1 MANEFLGLSLFI
13 MLLSFFII
21 LNALSDFEET
31 KADPIMSSL
40 NMAFSAGAI
49 DKDEPAPSIESVEE
63 TNMKEGTTLDKIEG
77 LFGAQ
82 VKNFRVTKNRL
93 GTEMYI
99 TLPRDE
105 FEAALGSEGQE
116 LFLEQEGANPMIE
129 EPFLDMLV
137 DLINT
142 ARTTVPYRMD
152 IILNLGE
159 NPAEMRND
167 SPEDLAAAMRTAS
180 GYSELLERKGLPIR
194 FISTGLGADERDMV
208 ELMFRRYIPV
218 DVSTS
223 IIEGGRNG

>member
-1 MANEFLGLSLFI
+1 MANEYLGLSLFI

-49 DKDEPAPSIESVEE
+49 DKDEPAPSIQSFEE
-63 TNMKEGTTLDKIEG
+63 TSMNEGTTLDKIEG

-99 TLPRDE
+99 RLPREE
-105 FEAALGSEGQE
+105 FEAALGASGQD
-116 LFLEQEGANPMIE
+116 LFLEEEGTNPMLE
-129 EPFLDMLV
+129 EPFIEMLV

-142 ARTTVPYRMD
+142 ARTSVPYRMD
-152 IILNLGE
+152 IVLNLGAS
-159 NPAEMRND
+159 PAVLRND
-167 SPEDLAAAMRTAS
+167 SPETLNGAMRTVS
-180 GYSELLERKGLPIR
+180 GYAELLEREGLPIR
-194 FISTGLGADERDMV
+194 FTSAGLGAGETDIV
-208 ELMFRRYIPV
+208 ELVFRRYVPV
-218 DVSTS
+218 DVSE
-223 IIEGGRNG
+223 IIIDGGGNG

>member
-31 KADPIMSSL
+31 KAAPIMSSL

-49 DKDEPAPSIESVEE
+49 DKDELAPSIESADE
-63 TNMKEGTTLDKIEG
+63 TSMNEGTTLDKIEG

-99 TLPRDE
+99 RLPREE
-105 FEAALGSEGQE
+105 FEAALGASGQD
-116 LFLEQEGANPMIE
+116 LFLEEEGSNPMIE
-129 EPFLDMLV
+129 APFLEMLV

-142 ARTTVPYRMD
+142 ARTSVPYRMD
-152 IILNLGE
+152 MVLNLGA
-159 NPAEMRND
+159 NPAVMRNE
-167 SPEDLAAAMRTAS
+167 SPEALDAAMRTVS
-180 GYSELLERKGLPIR
+180 FYSERLEREGMPIR
-194 FISTGLGADERDMV
+194 FISAGVGAGESDII
-208 ELMFRRYIPV
+208 ELMFRRYVPV
-218 DVSTS
+218 DVSAS
-223 IIEGGRNG
+223 IMDGGRDG

>member
-21 LNALSDFEET
+21 LNALSDFEDT

-49 DKDEPAPSIESVEE
+49 DKDAPAPSIQSSEE
-63 TNMKEGTTLDKIEG
+63 TSMNEGTTLDKIEG

-99 TLPRDE
+99 RLPRAE
-105 FEAALGSEGQE
+105 FEAALGNQGQD
-116 LFLEQEGANPMIE
+116 LFLEEEGSNPMME
-129 EPFLDMLV
+129 APFLEMLV
-137 DLINT
+137 DLINS

-152 IILNLGE
+152 IVLNLGA
-159 NPAEMRND
+159 NPAVMRNE
-167 SPEDLAAAMRTAS
+167 SPETLDTAMRTVS
-180 GYSELLERKGLPIR
+180 GYSELLEREGVPIR
-194 FISTGLGADERDMV
+194 FISAGLGADEADIV
-208 ELMFRRYIPV
+208 ELMFRRYVPV
-218 DVSTS
+218 DVSNS
-223 IIEGGRNG
+223 IIDGGRNG

>member
-31 KADPIMSSL
+31 KAAPIMSSL

-49 DKDEPAPSIESVEE
+49 DKDELAPSIESADE
-63 TNMKEGTTLDKIEG
+63 TSMNEGTTLDKIEG

-99 TLPRDE
+99 RLPREE
-105 FEAALGSEGQE
+105 FEAALGASGQD
-116 LFLEQEGANPMIE
+116 LFLEEEGSNPMIE
-129 EPFLDMLV
+129 APFLEMLV

-142 ARTTVPYRMD
+142 ARTSVPYRMD
-152 IILNLGE
+152 MVLNLGA
-159 NPAEMRND
+159 NPAVMRNE
-167 SPEDLAAAMRTAS
+167 SPEALDAAMRTVS
-180 GYSELLERKGLPIR
+180 FYSERLEREGMPIR
-194 FISTGLGADERDMV
+194 FISAGLGAGESDII
-208 ELMFRRYIPV
+208 ELMFRRYVPV
-218 DVSTS
+218 DVSAS
-223 IIEGGRNG
+223 IMDGGRDG